1 MRIINVKLFGLMLA
15 LAVAIPVG
23 AMAQTAGAPASAPQV
38 QQPPEGGV
46 DWSGVGIG
54 AATVVADVVYVPSK
68 VVYALLG
75 GITGGAGWAVTGGN
89 SQVSDTIW
97 RSSLGGDYVLTPA
110 MVRGDEPIHFS
121 GPTQTAGIG
130 GVSAA
135 PSTAA
140 PIASAST
147 GNNAMQSGAAPARL
161 PSTGGSAPMSVVP
174 SNSSASGQPIDSGT
188 GPVPGT
194 AAAGTRHGMD
204 IE

>member
-1 MRIINVKLFGLMLA
+1 MRIINAKLFGLMLA

-23 AMAQTAGAPASAPQV
+23 AMAQTAGVPASTPQV
-38 QQPPEGGV
+38 AQPPDGGV

-54 AATVVADVVYVPSK
+54 AATVVADVVYVPTK

-121 GPTQTAGIG
+121 GPTQTAGTG

-135 PSTAA
+135 PSAA
-140 PIASAST
+140 AST
-147 GNNAMQSGAAPARL
+147 GNNAMPSGAAPARL
-161 PSTGGSAPMSVVP
+161 PSTAGSAPMSVVP

-194 AAAGTRHGMD
+194 AASGTRHGMD

>member
-1 MRIINVKLFGLMLA
+1 MRSSIVIAGLILA
-15 LAVAIPVG
+15 LVAAMPAG
-23 AMAQTAGAPASAPQV
+23 AMAQNAGQAAGTPQV

-46 DWSGVGIG
+46 DWTGVGIG
-54 AATVVADVVYVPSK
+54 AATVAADVVYVPTK

-121 GPTQTAGIG
+121 GPTQTAGTG

-135 PSTAA
+135 PSAAA
-140 PIASAST
+140 PVASSST
-147 GNNAMQSGAAPARL
+147 GNNAMPSGAAPARL
-161 PSTGGSAPMSVVP
+161 PSTVGSAPMSVVP

-194 AAAGTRHGMD
+194 AAAGTRQGMD

>member
-23 AMAQTAGAPASAPQV
+23 AMAQTAGVPASAPQV

-54 AATVVADVVYVPSK
+54 AATVAADVVYVPTK

-89 SQVSDTIW
+89 TQVSDTIW

-121 GPTQTAGIG
+121 GPTQTAGTG

-135 PSTAA
+135 PSAAA
-140 PIASAST
+140 PIASASN

-161 PSTGGSAPMSVVP
+161 PSTAGSAPMSVVP